1 MADSNKT
8 KLSYAP
14 EVTFNVDPTAS
25 ATWAEIRMK
34 SESFKAD
41 LSVASSDEIRS
52 YRDIPALNLT
62 DRAVSGGIDCNLSY
76 DSHEDFL
83 ASALGA
89 STTWS
94 SQTSL
99 ATTGGGAITTDGA
112 TKKYTHASGW
122 ANNPAVGQ
130 WVYLAGFAQSA
141 SNGWKKVATVPTP
154 NTIFT
159 VEEAIGTTET
169 LATGSVLPSFNLSQI
184 VNADALNSWIF
195 QRQYTDLT
203 DKCARYSGCVVN
215 GFSID
220 ASANDT
226 IGVNF
231 DIVGALEVSSATVYA
246 VDGGSEANNN
256 TEMTSQDHV
265 QEIREN
271 GVAYS
276 STSFSLSVSNNLRS
290 QYKLGTLGADAMK
303 LGDLEVSGTV
313 QAYFTDSTAFD
324 KFLNQTQTSLS
335 LIVSDETTGRGNAYI
350 IDLPAVKFTD
360 GTRVAGGRNQDI
372 IADLSFTAFRDST
385 EGITIRIAKTA
396 SA

>member
-1 MADSNKT
+1 M
-8 KLSYAP
+8 
-14 EVTFNVDPTAS
+14 
-25 ATWAEIRMK
+25 
-34 SESFKAD
+34 
-41 LSVASSDEIRS
+41 
-52 YRDIPALNLT
+52 
-62 DRAVSGGIDCNLSY
+62 
-76 DSHEDFL
+76 
-83 ASALGA
+83 
-89 STTWS
+89 
-94 SQTSL
+94 
-99 ATTGGGAITTDGA
+99 
-112 TKKYTHASGW
+112 
-122 ANNPAVGQ
+122 
-130 WVYLAGFAQSA
+130 
-141 SNGWKKVATVPTP
+141 
-154 NTIFT
+154 
-159 VEEAIGTTET
+159 
-169 LATGSVLPSFNLSQI
+169 
-184 VNADALNSWIF
+184 
-195 QRQYTDLT
+195 
-203 DKCARYSGCVVN
+203 
-215 GFSID
+215 
-220 ASANDT
+220 
-226 IGVNF
+226 
-231 DIVGALEVSSATVYA
+231 EVSSATVYA